1 MYNAFT
7 IDVEDY
13 YHVQA
18 FARVISKSTWDTYQS
33 RVANN
38 TRVLLDLLDA
48 HSVKATFFI
57 LGWVAKRHPELVRE
71 IATRG
76 HEIASHGMSHVLV
89 YTQSKQEFRDE
100 TQCSKALLED
110 LCQQHVI
117 GYRAAT
123 YSITRASLWA
133 LDIIY
138 EAGFKYDSSIVPI
151 RHDNYGIPEAY
162 PFPSQLRTP
171 AGFDIIEFP
180 VSVFTYKKLKVPVA
194 GGGYFRLFP
203 YGLTKSALQ
212 NINNAGHEFLFYLH
226 PWEIDPE
233 QPRIKTAGLLS
244 KFRHYTNL
252 HKTEPRL
259 RKLLTDFSFTTMRN
273 VLSDK
278 GLL

>member
-18 FARVISKSTWDTYQS
+18 FADVISKSTWDSYEP
-33 RVANN
+33 RVVKN
-38 TRVLLDLLDA
+38 THVLLDILDVY
-48 HSVKATFFI
+48 SVKATFFV

-71 IATRG
+71 IANHG

-89 YTQSKQEFRDE
+89 YTQSRQEFRKE
-100 TQCSKALLED
+100 TQYSKALLED
-110 LCQQHVI
+110 LSQQHVI

-138 EAGFKYDSSIVPI
+138 EVGFKYDSSIVPI

-162 PFPSQLRTP
+162 PFANQLRTP
-171 AGFDIIEFP
+171 AGYDIVEFP
-180 VSVFTYKKLKVPVA
+180 VSVFTYRNLRVPIA

-203 YGLTKSALQ
+203 YGLTRTALQ
-212 NINNAGHEFLFYLH
+212 SINKSGHEFLFYLH
-226 PWEIDPE
+226 PWEIDPV

-244 KFRHYTNL
+244 KFRHYINL
-252 HKTEPRL
+252 SKAEPRL
-259 RKLLTDFSFTTMRN
+259 RKLLSDFSFTTMRN
-273 VLSDK
+273 VLNTK
-278 GLL
+278 GML